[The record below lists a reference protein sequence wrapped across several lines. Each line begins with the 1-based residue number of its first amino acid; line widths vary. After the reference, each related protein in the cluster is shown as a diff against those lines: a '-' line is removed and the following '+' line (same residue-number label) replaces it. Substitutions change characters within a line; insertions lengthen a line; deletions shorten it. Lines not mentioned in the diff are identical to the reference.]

1 MSRGW
6 TFVLLLIFDATDV
19 LALDTSQG
27 FTSSNILLIVQFLG
41 VGWLDLTGI
50 KVCFI
55 AHI

>member
-1 MSRGW
+1 M
-6 TFVLLLIFDATDV
+6 FVLLLMFDASNNV

-27 FTSSNILLIVQFLG
+27 LTSSNILLIVQSLG
-41 VGWLDLTGI
+41 AGWLDLTGI